1 MIETILETERLTLR
15 KMTLEDVD
23 NLQLIFADPVA
34 MFFYPKTLDREE
46 TKAWI
51 GKVLMQYE
59 THGAGMWACHLKE
72 TGEFVGQCG
81 LFFQSDVDGQDEV
94 EVGYLF
100 LRKFWSQGFATE
112 AVKAVTDYAKTE
124 LGFKRLISLIKPENI
139 PSRRVAEKN
148 GFQPEKEIVYKGIKF
163 VLYASVNS

>member
-1 MIETILETERLTLR
+1 MTDPILETERLTLR
-15 KMTLEDVD
+15 QMTLEDID

-34 MFFYPKTLDREE
+34 MFFYPKTLDRDE

-51 GKVLMQYE
+51 DKVIAHYE
-59 THGAGMWACHLKE
+59 KHGAGMWACHLKE

-81 LFFQSDVDGQDEV
+81 LYFQTDVDGKEEV

-100 LRKFWSQGFATE
+100 LRKFWSQGYATE
-112 AVKAVTDYAKTE
+112 AAKAVMDYARSQ
-124 LGFKRLISLIKPENI
+124 LGFKRLISLVRPENL

-148 GFQPEKEIVYKGIKF
+148 GLTPEKEITYKGIKHI
-163 VLYASVNS
+163 VYVSAG